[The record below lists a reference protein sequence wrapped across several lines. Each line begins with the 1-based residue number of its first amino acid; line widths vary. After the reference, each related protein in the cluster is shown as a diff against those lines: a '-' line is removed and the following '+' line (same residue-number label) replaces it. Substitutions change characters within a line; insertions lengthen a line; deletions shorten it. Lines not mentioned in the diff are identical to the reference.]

1 MSNIKLTADGIKYIS
16 GGTTTTI
23 LNTDGE
29 ASGCV
34 TTSSSNTFSDNIFVE
49 TSGKGVGIHK
59 PGTSITSSVYT
70 QLMSSGFIGFNVPSA
85 YTGSGIGVSNTNIL
99 MIWNNHGEI
108 IISGDSHI
116 TLRAASNKNINFFSE
131 GVYSNSTYK
140 FASDNRLKHNEKS
153 FKSPLQGIRKLNP
166 LQYFKTQTLY
176 DENHH
181 FELDTSGNPID
192 SSGNLVDHVIENG
205 LIAQELLQHE
215 EFKPFVFVS
224 KEIDEETGQ
233 EQPMSVA
240 YNSIFVYAIAALK
253 ELDAAHTQTKLELDE
268 TKQRLQALEER
279 MAALENR

>member
-1 MSNIKLTADGIKYIS
+1 MSNIKLTADGIKLIT

-23 LNTDGE
+23 LNADGE

-34 TTSSSNTFSDNIFVE
+34 TTSSPNTFSDNIFVE

-70 QLMSSGFIGFNVPSA
+70 QSMSSGFIGFNVPSS
-85 YTGSGIGVSNTNIL
+85 YTGSGIGVSNANLL
-99 MIWNNHGEI
+99 MIWNNNGEI
-108 IISGDSHI
+108 VITGNGNI
-116 TLRAASNKNINFFSE
+116 TLRAASNIYFHSSSVF
-131 GVYSNSTYK
+131 SNSTYK

-268 TKQRLQALEER
+268 TKQRLQTLEER